1 MSKLVTIGIPMYK
14 RFEYLPRVLEV
25 VASQDYPNIDLLVSD
40 NGMNGTRVREMVDK
54 LYPKPYRFRQNPSTV
69 GISDHFSQLVRE
81 ARGEYFVPLADDDE
95 ISPNY
100 VSDLAALLDKHP
112 QASVAFGVQESF
124 NDLNH
129 VIGRSKDSVPE
140 LMSGPDF
147 VRAMWGTCEF
157 GFHSLSTYLARTKR
171 LIEVGC
177 YPAFW
182 VAQFDEDAMIV
193 NASIDNFVAFST
205 RSTYRKRY
213 HESADQNCLAIR
225 DVGIV
230 VRQFL
235 KHVDTDPI
243 LVGFASTHPAEWAQA
258 RQYLIDGAWRTYYY
272 RWTDM
277 YKSRMP
283 TFKWVIAAFAL
294 PFIPSYYKA
303 VGSRLTADVVS
314 STLAGFKQS
323 FPDAYQ
329 ACRRFRARIRKPA
342 WGQGSNNET
351 NA

>member
-1 MSKLVTIGIPMYK
+1 MSKLVTIGIPLYK
-14 RFEYLPRVLEV
+14 RFEYLPRVLEI

-40 NGMNGTRVREMVDK
+40 NGMNGSVVREMVDK

-69 GISDHFSQLVRE
+69 GISEHFSQLVRE

-95 ISPNY
+95 ISSNY
-100 VSDLAALLDKHP
+100 VSDLAALLDKYP
-112 QASVAFGVQESF
+112 QASVAFGIQESF
-124 NDLNH
+124 DHLNH
-129 VIGRSKDSVPE
+129 VIGRSKDTVPQ
-140 LMSGPDF
+140 LISGPDF
-147 VRAMWGTCEF
+147 VRAMWGTYEF
-157 GFHSLSTYLARTKR
+157 DFHSLSTYLARTKR
-171 LIEVGC
+171 LVEVGC
-177 YPAFW
+177 YPSFW

-205 RSTYRKRY
+205 RSTYRKRS
-213 HESADQNCLAIR
+213 HESNDQSCLAIR

-230 VRQFL
+230 TRQFL
-235 KHVDTDPI
+235 THVDTDPI
-243 LVGFASTHPAEWAQA
+243 LVDFAAKHPAEWAEA

-303 VGSRLTADVVS
+303 VASRLAADLVS
-314 STLAGFKQS
+314 STLAEFKQL
-323 FPDAYQ
+323 FPDAYH

-342 WGQGSNNET
+342 
-351 NA
+351 